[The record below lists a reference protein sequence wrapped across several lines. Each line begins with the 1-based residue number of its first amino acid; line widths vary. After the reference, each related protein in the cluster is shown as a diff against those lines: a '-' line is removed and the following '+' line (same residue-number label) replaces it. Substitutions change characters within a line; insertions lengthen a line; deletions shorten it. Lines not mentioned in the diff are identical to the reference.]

1 MVKDTTLYDRL
12 QIPTDATDS
21 HINKAF
27 HKLSKQWHPDK
38 HQEQE
43 QKEEASKKF
52 QEIQQAKEI
61 LLDEQKRQLY
71 DQIGMAILEHNPDPH
86 DGGFPFGGMPGFPF
100 GGMPGFPFGGMP
112 GGMHP
117 EQEQG
122 EPIVYELSVTLDQVY
137 NEKTVT
143 IQYPCFYTCT
153 SCHGEG
159 TATGK
164 PNLCGACN
172 GQGRRMQIM
181 RMGNMIQQSIVEC
194 DQCRGKGKVIE
205 LSNACRDCL
214 GEGKVTK
221 QKERSVKLLPGLE
234 TGNKI
239 QLQGKGHHLKYGS
252 RSDLIIVVTVD
263 THPIY
268 KRYQNDLFTVV
279 PLTLYQALFGYT
291 IHIKHL
297 DGRFIR
303 LTCTSR
309 TEPDTVQ
316 CLPYHGMRHEHETG
330 KLFLLFQL
338 RLPELPVIPECK
350 PLLQSLDPS
359 AVACEQ
365 QALHEKA
372 DHQHPMA
379 YDATPIQSVYYQ
391 LMQQEKN
398 PRPKQHRSAQQPGC
412 VQQ

>member
-21 HINKAF
+21 QINKAF

-71 DQIGMAILEHNPDPH
+71 DQIGMDILEHNQEH
-86 DGGFPFGGMPGFPF
+86 QSGGFPFGGMPGFP
-100 GGMPGFPFGGMP
+100 GFPFGGIP
-112 GGMHP
+112 GFGGMP
-117 EQEQG
+117 QRQEQG
-122 EPIVYELSVTLDQVY
+122 EPIVHELTVTLEQIY
-137 NEKTVT
+137 NEESIT
-143 IQYPCFYTCT
+143 IQYPCFYTCVN
-153 SCHGEG
+153 CHGEG
-159 TATGK
+159 TSTGK
-164 PNLCGACN
+164 PNQCGSCG
-172 GQGRRMQIM
+172 GQGRRMQVI
-181 RMGNMIQQSIVEC
+181 RMGNMIQQSVVEC

-205 LSNACRDCL
+205 LSNACSDCL

-221 QKERSVKLLPGLE
+221 QKERTVKMVAGLE
-234 TGNKI
+234 TGQKI
-239 QLQGKGHHLKYGS
+239 HIQGKGHHLKYGS

-279 PLTLYQALFGYT
+279 PITLYQALFGYT
-291 IHIKHL
+291 IHINHL
-297 DGRFIR
+297 DGKTIR
-303 LTCTSR
+303 LTSTSR
-309 TEPDTVQ
+309 TEPNTVQ
-316 CLPYHGMRHEHETG
+316 CLPYHGMRHENETG
-330 KLFLLFQL
+330 KLFLLFQI

-359 AVACEQ
+359 TVAQEKKVLQ
-365 QALHEKA
+365 EKA
-372 DHQHPMA
+372 NHQHPVVHDSTM
-379 YDATPIQSVYYQ
+379 IHSIYYQ
-391 LMQQEKN
+391 LLQQEQN
-398 PRPKQHRSAQQPGC
+398 PRPRQQRQQQQPGC